1 MRSGR
6 NRTGERDL
14 KLHLSILGGILLVLW
29 AVYLANLLVFSR
41 QLIVLGIM
49 PRSILGLRGVVFAPL
64 LHDSASHL
72 VANTVPLFT
81 LGWLTLLR
89 GLRVFWLTTALA
101 MLTAGLGTWLLGA
114 PTSVHIGA
122 SGVIFGYF
130 GLLLLWGWFERS
142 VEAIALSLLVGLLYG
157 SLMGGVL
164 PGNAGV
170 SWESHLFGF
179 LGGAIAARLLAPPYR
194 PH

>member
-1 MRSGR
+1 MGAGR
-6 NRTGERDL
+6 NKTVAQELR
-14 KLHLSILGGILLVLW
+14 LHLSILGGIVLVLW

-41 QLIVLGIM
+41 QLIALGIV
-49 PRSILGLRGVVFAPL
+49 PRSALGLRGIVFAPL
-64 LHDSASHL
+64 LHDSLSHL
-72 VANTVPLFT
+72 LANTVPLVT

-89 GLRVFWLTTALA
+89 GLRAFWLTTALA
-101 MLTAGLGTWLLGA
+101 MLTAGLGTWLMGA

-142 VEAIALSLLVGLLYG
+142 LEAIALSLLVGLIYG
-157 SLMGGVL
+157 GLIGGVL
-164 PGNAGV
+164 PGRAGV

-179 LGGAIAARLLAPPYR
+179 LGGAIAARFLAQPQR
-194 PH
+194 PD